1 MSIDNYQIND
11 QFELAKEY
19 SQNMEIEDNLLRT
32 LQHLEVN

>member
-1 MSIDNYQIND
+1 MSIDDYQIND

-19 SQNMEIEDNLLRT
+19 NQNMEMEDNLLLT